1 MKTTVFAIMTA
12 TTLMAAPA
20 LANGGNA
27 NASVTT
33 SQARASGS
41 FEVAQNR
48 TYLDVVASLEAEG
61 YEITDVGK
69 TWLGRIK
76 IVATSKANLR
86 EVIVSRT
93 TGEILSDVIV
103 DVYAKADGKGDYAKA
118 DGKGDVNADVT
129 VTVDQGASAGT
140 DANVEATV
148 DADVKLRLDG
158 VGISGSG
165 SGGISLGLG
174 N

>member
-1 MKTTVFAIMTA
+1 MKTIAFAIMTA
-12 TTLMAAPA
+12 TTLMSAPA

-27 NASVTT
+27 NASVSTEAT
-33 SQARASGS
+33 ASGSGS

-48 TYLDVVASLEAEG
+48 TYLDVVATLEAEG
-61 YEITDVGK
+61 YQIREVSK

-103 DVYAKADGKGDYAKA
+103 DVYAKADAKGDADANA
-118 DGKGDVNADVT
+118 DGS
-129 VTVDQGASAGT
+129 VTVDQGTSTGT
-140 DANVEATV
+140 DASVDATV
-148 DADVKLRLDG
+148 DADLKLKLDG
-158 VGISGSG
+158 VGIKGSG

>member
-1 MKTTVFAIMTA
+1 MKTTAFAIMTA
-12 TTLMAAPA
+12 ATLMSAPA
-20 LANGGNA
+20 LAKGGNV
-27 NASVTT
+27 NASVTA
-33 SQARASGS
+33 QAMASGS

-61 YEITDVGK
+61 YEITDVSK

-103 DVYAKADGKGDYAKA
+103 DVYAKADGKGD
-118 DGKGDVNADVT
+118 VNADVT

-140 DANVEATV
+140 DANVDATV
-148 DADVKLRLDG
+148 DADVKLKLDG
-158 VGISGSG
+158 VGIKGSG

>member
-1 MKTTVFAIMTA
+1 MKTTAFAIMTA
-12 TTLMAAPA
+12 ATLMSAPA
-20 LANGGNA
+20 LANGGNV
-27 NASVTT
+27 NASVTA
-33 SQARASGS
+33 QAMASGS

-61 YEITDVGK
+61 YEITDVSK

-103 DVYAKADGKGDYAKA
+103 DVYAKADAKGDA
-118 DGKGDVNADVT
+118 DGS
-129 VTVDQGASAGT
+129 VTVDQGTSTGT
-140 DANVEATV
+140 DASVDATV
-148 DADVKLRLDG
+148 DADLKLKLDG
-158 VGISGSG
+158 VGIKGSG

>member
-1 MKTTVFAIMTA
+1 MKTIAFAIMTA
-12 TTLMAAPA
+12 TTLMSAPA

-27 NASVTT
+27 NALVTAGAT
-33 SQARASGS
+33 ASGS

-48 TYLDVVASLEAEG
+48 TYLDVVATLEAEG
-61 YEITDVGK
+61 YQIRDVSK

-103 DVYAKADGKGDYAKA
+103 DVYAKADA
-118 DGKGDVNADVT
+118 KGDVDAKGDADANVDGS
-129 VTVDQGASAGT
+129 VTVDLGTSTGT
-140 DANVEATV
+140 DANVDATV
-148 DADVKLRLDG
+148 DADLKLKLDG
-158 VGISGSG
+158 IGIKGSG

-174 N
+174 LGN

>member
-1 MKTTVFAIMTA
+1 MKTIAFAIMTA
-12 TTLMAAPA
+12 TTLMSAPA

-33 SQARASGS
+33 EATASGSGS

-48 TYLDVVASLEAEG
+48 TYLDVVATLEAEG
-61 YEITDVGK
+61 YQIRDVSK

-103 DVYAKADGKGDYAKA
+103 DVYAKADAKGDA
-118 DGKGDVNADVT
+118 DGS
-129 VTVDQGASAGT
+129 VTVDQGTSTGT
-140 DANVEATV
+140 DASVDATV
-148 DADVKLRLDG
+148 DADLKLKLDG
-158 VGISGSG
+158 VGIKGSG

>member
-103 DVYAKADGKGDYAKA
+103 DVYAKADGKGD
-118 DGKGDVNADVT
+118 VNADVT
-129 VTVDQGASAGT
+129 ATVDQGASAGT

-165 SGGISLGLG
+165 SGGVSLGLG

>member
-1 MKTTVFAIMTA
+1 MKTIAFAIMTA
-12 TTLMAAPA
+12 ATLMSAPA

-27 NASVTT
+27 NASATAQT
-33 SQARASGS
+33 AASGS

-48 TYLDVVASLEAEG
+48 TYLDVVAALEAEG
-61 YEITDVGK
+61 YQIRDVSK

-76 IVATSKANLR
+76 IVATSKVNLR

-103 DVYAKADGKGDYAKA
+103 DVYAKADAEGDANV
-118 DGKGDVNADVT
+118 DGI
-129 VTVDQGASAGT
+129 VTVDQGASTGTNAGV
-140 DANVEATV
+140 DATV
-148 DADVKLRLDG
+148 DADVKLKLNG
-158 VGISGSG
+158 VGITGSG
-165 SGGISLGLG
+165 SGGITLGLG

>member
-12 TTLMAAPA
+12 TTMMAAPA

-27 NASVTT
+27 NASVTAEVT
-33 SQARASGS
+33 AEVTASGS

-48 TYLDVVASLEAEG
+48 TYLDVVTSLKAEG
-61 YEITDVGK
+61 YEITDVSK

-93 TGEILSDVIV
+93 TGEVLSDVIV
-103 DVYAKADGKGDYAKA
+103 DVYAKADGKGD
-118 DGKGDVNADVT
+118 VNAGVT
-129 VTVDQGASAGT
+129 GTLDQGASAGT
-140 DANVEATV
+140 DA
-148 DADVKLRLDG
+148 DVKLKLDG